1 MSNSNVKNPNPGVLY
16 LDADTEITEAI
27 EQLKEAK
34 DQEVRLVVPSR
45 SALLQS
51 SVNVKLLKKA
61 AQDSKKDLVLVTND
75 KITKNLAGSAGLA
88 VASSVKASAQVPDI
102 NGIAP
107 KDKDI
112 EIIKLIFNKLIL

>member
-61 AQDSKKDLVLVTND
+61 AQDSKKDLVLYFF
-75 KITKNLAGSAGLA
+75 LFRL
-88 VASSVKASAQVPDI
+88 
-102 NGIAP
+102 
-107 KDKDI
+107 
-112 EIIKLIFNKLIL
+112 